1 MNDPYNTAK
10 PLTPMQRTKKALARG
25 ERLGASHDVQLSPG
39 RYVVGSLYNHAQDY
53 NGRSEWTSNKLLA
66 LGKKPKC

>member
-1 MNDPYNTAK
+1 MTDPYNTAK

-25 ERLGASHDVQLSPG
+25 ERLGASHDVQLPRG

-53 NGRSEWTSNKLLA
+53 NSGRSEWTSNKLLQ
-66 LGKKPKC
+66 LGKK

>member
-25 ERLGASHDVQLSPG
+25 ERLGASHDVQLPKG
-39 RYVVGSLYNHAQDY
+39 TLIRGSFYDHAPDY
-53 NGRSEWTSNKLLA
+53 NATRSEWTSNRLLG
-66 LGKKPKC
+66 LGKRK